1 MPDDART
8 RGIDVIVKAF
18 GLPNETFTAV
28 SPRQAVDALIAAGW
42 APPPAPASDD
52 ATARYLEWRRVRED
66 AIARAGGSCASDDV
80 KARARVA
87 AYASSQPTARD
98 AVAEEIHARV
108 PVTRKW
114 ALLMADAVLAALG
127 IHADTPLPFRI
138 VTQVDDA
145 DFRMAVCEV
154 IDDAIYNLI
163 DDEDSRIAKR
173 IIPALAKAGL
183 LAAKLE
189 ASDA

>member
-1 MPDDART
+1 M
-8 RGIDVIVKAF
+8 
-18 GLPNETFTAV
+18 
-28 SPRQAVDALIAAGW
+28 
-42 APPPAPASDD
+42 
-52 ATARYLEWRRVRED
+52 
-66 AIARAGGSCASDDV
+66 
-80 KARARVA
+80 
-87 AYASSQPTARD
+87 SSQPTARD
-98 AVAEEIHARV
+98 AVRE
-108 PVTRKW
+108 
-114 ALLMADAVLAALG
+114 ALRTCRPTQSQSVAVLAALG
-127 IHADTPLPFRI
+127 IPADTPLPFRI

-173 IIPALAKAGL
+173 IIPALAKAGM